1 MAVTPKTGRGTLRAK
16 ASSTTLSASEA
27 LKAAEAAIGDAP
39 AAPKAVA
46 PKATTPKAAASV
58 KPMDANPQARKITPP
73 EAKPVTPKPVA
84 AKPVA
89 AKPAAVDPVAVAA
102 ATTAV
107 DAAPEPER
115 TPEAAPVVKAAAPAP
130 EPTPAPAAALPDPE
144 ISKTPT
150 HGATI
155 VKTTLPAT
163 EGTKVMNDVIETG
176 KKFAEDAKAKME
188 TVYADFNE
196 KTKAGVE
203 KSTKAIEEL
212 SDIAKGNVEAL
223 VESGKI
229 AAKGME
235 TLGQE
240 AVDYGRK
247 SFEKATA
254 SFKTFS
260 TVKTPTEFFQLQ
272 SQLLSSS
279 FDEFT
284 KEAAK
289 NSEAFMK
296 LAGEVAQPLTARV
309 TLVTDKVKS
318 LAA

>member
-46 PKATTPKAAASV
+46 PKAATPKAAASV

-89 AKPAAVDPVAVAA
+89 AKPTAVDPVAVAA

-130 EPTPAPAAALPDPE
+130 EPTPAPVAALPDPE